1 MPRKLFIAV
10 YSAAFVAI
18 GMISQPVLAQGG
30 GKAAKD
36 IVVAKVEGETIYRNE
51 LLRAFQSLPKEVKQT
66 GLEVIYPKLVERLI
80 QRRLLI
86 IQGRKK
92 NLAKDAE
99 VVRRMKLLEN
109 AVIGEVYLNRLIE
122 KNLKPELL
130 KERYQA
136 FLASNPSREEV
147 HARHIL
153 LEKEIDATNLVAHL
167 QGGMDFS
174 EAAKKYSTGPS
185 ASKGG
190 DLGYFG
196 RKDMVKPFA
205 DAAFTLKKGEFTQK
219 PVKTKFGWHVIKV
232 EDHRTVQPPTFEA
245 LKPRLIQEAG
255 QGVAVSV
262 MQKLVEA
269 AKVER
274 FALDGSLIKSAPK
287 AK

>member
-10 YSAAFVAI
+10 YSAAIAAI
-18 GMISQPVLAQGG
+18 GVISQPVLAQSG
-30 GKAAKD
+30 GKTVKD
-36 IVVAKVEGETIYRNE
+36 IVVAKVEGETIVRTE
-51 LLRAFQSLPKEVKQT
+51 LLRAFQSLPNEVKQT
-66 GLEVIYPKLVERLI
+66 GLEAIYPKLVERLI

-86 IQGRKK
+86 IQGRKH

-99 VVRRMKLLEN
+99 VIRRMKLLEN

-130 KERYQA
+130 QERYQA
-136 FLASNPSREEV
+136 FLASNPPREEV

-153 LEKEIDATNLVAHL
+153 LEKEVDATNLIAHV
-167 QGGMDFS
+167 QGGMDFA

-196 RKDMVKPFA
+196 RTDMVKPFA
-205 DAAFTLKKGEFTQK
+205 DAAFVLKKGEFTQK

-232 EDHRTVQPPTFEA
+232 EDHRTVAPPTFEA
-245 LKPRLIQEAG
+245 LKPRLVQEAG
-255 QGVAVSV
+255 QGVAVAV
-262 MQKLVEA
+262 MNRLVET

-274 FALDGSLIKSAPK
+274 FALDG
-287 AK
+287 